1 MTRFWL
7 PALLNLC
14 VWLFAMTFAM
24 AMAMAMVMAAAIA
37 MGSGVYCGAKC
48 LVLMQSFGDLHGG

>member
-7 PALLNLC
+7 RALLNLC

-24 AMAMAMVMAAAIA
+24 AMAMATAIA